1 MIVLDTCAIIW
12 DALDASRLTP
22 KAEKAIEQN
31 AGELVICDISIW
43 EIAML
48 IKRKRLVIDLDTS
61 GFINLLL
68 QSRNF
73 RIQEITPEI
82 AELSVNFTP
91 ECNGS
96 LVNARQFFDIH
107 AEQLRIDGIEADLYE
122 IAKDRRDIAVRMKES
137 ELIVRV
143 YNFAILS
150 IKRLE

>member
-12 DALDASRLTP
+12 DALDASKLTP

-82 AELSVNFTP
+82 AELSVNFSSEINNDPAGYCGFRVTT
-91 ECNGS
+91 
-96 LVNARQFFDIH
+96 
-107 AEQLRIDGIEADLYE
+107 QLGADSYG
-122 IAKDRRDIAVRMKES
+122 K
-137 ELIVRV
+137 
-143 YNFAILS
+143 
-150 IKRLE
+150 

>member
-12 DALDASRLTP
+12 DALDASKLTA

-31 AGELVICDISIW
+31 AGELIICDISIW

-61 GFINLLL
+61 AFINLLL

-82 AELSVNFTP
+82 AELSVNFSS
-91 ECNGS
+91 E
-96 LVNARQFFDIH
+96 VNNDPADRLI
-107 AEQLRIDGIEADLYE
+107 AATSILRSAPIVTADRNLRKATVIET
-122 IAKDRRDIAVRMKES
+122 IW
-137 ELIVRV
+137 
-143 YNFAILS
+143 
-150 IKRLE
+150 